1 LFYFSKKKVDTT
13 QERLERVWTL
23 LRMSDEAKLDMAI
36 KYCTANYANKI
47 SDAIE
52 DWEIATNLIIERER
66 HIFDL
71 ETFERYASDPNR
83 FFQKGHRG
91 SSVARLEEAQQR
103 DNLYKVI
110 KHTIFFPEI
119 FLKKF

>member
-1 LFYFSKKKVDTT
+1 
-13 QERLERVWTL
+13 
-23 LRMSDEAKLDMAI
+23 MSDEAKLDMAI

-52 DWEIATNLIIERER
+52 DWELVTNLIIEREKY
-66 HIFDL
+66 IFEL

-103 DNLYKVI
+103 DNLYKVLNDLI
-110 KHTIFFPEI
+110 
-119 FLKKF
+119 